1 MTSLSHLIF
10 IIFQYILNKQQKFYI
25 QSILFVLSSLQPQ
38 VNWLSTFRLI
48 YEKVST
54 KIDVIYILRLL
65 AGKFGP
71 ICIEFSP
78 ATFFGKNLNN
88 ASWKNARQKKLKSI
102 SCKKKS
108 RRVIVN
114 FSFTLKKKKKIKNAQ
129 KVPFQFFQK
138 KFWLDLTLF

>member
-1 MTSLSHLIF
+1 MKWQVCLISFLLSLNIF
-10 IIFQYILNKQQKFYI
+10 SINNK
-25 QSILFVLSSLQPQ
+25 SILFVLSSLQPQ

-54 KIDVIYILRLL
+54 KIDVIYMLRLS

-88 ASWKNARQKKLKSI
+88 ASWKNARQKKI
-102 SCKKKS
+102 KKHLMQ
-108 RRVIVN
+108 IVN
-114 FSFTLKKKKKIKNAQ
+114 FSFTLKKKKNQNHLESSVSIFLRLNFLARDVWK
-129 KVPFQFFQK
+129 FQTK
-138 KFWLDLTLF
+138 ENHG

>member
-1 MTSLSHLIF
+1 MKWQVCLISFLLSLNIF
-10 IIFQYILNKQQKFYI
+10 SINNK
-25 QSILFVLSSLQPQ
+25 SILFVLSSLQPQ

-54 KIDVIYILRLL
+54 KIDVIYMLRLL

-88 ASWKNARQKKLKSI
+88 ASWKNARQKKI
-102 SCKKKS
+102 KKHLMQ
-108 RRVIVN
+108 IVN
-114 FSFTLKKKKKIKNAQ
+114 FSFTLKKKKNQNHLESSVSIFLRLNFLARDVWK
-129 KVPFQFFQK
+129 FQTK
-138 KFWLDLTLF
+138 ENHG

>member
-1 MTSLSHLIF
+1 MKWQVCLISFLLSLNIF
-10 IIFQYILNKQQKFYI
+10 SINNK
-25 QSILFVLSSLQPQ
+25 SILFVLSSLQPQ

-54 KIDVIYILRLL
+54 KIDVIYMLRLL

-88 ASWKNARQKKLKSI
+88 ASWKNARQKKI
-102 SCKKKS
+102 KKHLMQ
-108 RRVIVN
+108 IVN
-114 FSFTLKKKKKIKNAQ
+114 FSFTLKKKKNQNHLESSVSIFSRLNFLARDVWK
-129 KVPFQFFQK
+129 FQTK
-138 KFWLDLTLF
+138 ENHG

>member
-1 MTSLSHLIF
+1 MKWQVCLISFLLSLNIF
-10 IIFQYILNKQQKFYI
+10 SINNK
-25 QSILFVLSSLQPQ
+25 SILFVLSSLQPQ

-54 KIDVIYILRLL
+54 KIDVIYMLRLL

-88 ASWKNARQKKLKSI
+88 ASWKNARQKKI
-102 SCKKKS
+102 KKHLMQ
-108 RRVIVN
+108 IVN
-114 FSFTLKKKKKIKNAQ
+114 FSFTLKKKKNQNHPESSVSIFLRLNFLARDVWK
-129 KVPFQFFQK
+129 FQTK
-138 KFWLDLTLF
+138 ENHG

>member
-1 MTSLSHLIF
+1 MKWQVCLISFLLSF
-10 IIFQYILNKQQKFYI
+10 NKQQKFYI

-54 KIDVIYILRLL
+54 KIDVRLL

-78 ATFFGKNLNN
+78 AIFFGKNLNN
-88 ASWKNARQKKLKSI
+88 ASWKNARQKIIKKHLMQKIVEFSLSLSKRKKNQNHLESSVSI
-102 SCKKKS
+102 FL
-108 RRVIVN
+108 RLN
-114 FSFTLKKKKKIKNAQ
+114 FLARDVWK
-129 KVPFQFFQK
+129 FQTK
-138 KFWLDLTLF
+138 EHHG

>member
-1 MTSLSHLIF
+1 MKWQVCLISFLLSLNIF
-10 IIFQYILNKQQKFYI
+10 SINNK
-25 QSILFVLSSLQPQ
+25 SILFVLSSLQPQ

-54 KIDVIYILRLL
+54 KIDEIYMLRLL

-88 ASWKNARQKKLKSI
+88 ASWKNARQKKI
-102 SCKKKS
+102 KKHLMQ
-108 RRVIVN
+108 IVN
-114 FSFTLKKKKKIKNAQ
+114 FSFTLKKKKNQNHLESSVSIFLRLNFLARDVWK
-129 KVPFQFFQK
+129 FQTK
-138 KFWLDLTLF
+138 ENHG

>member
-1 MTSLSHLIF
+1 MKWQVCLISSLNIF
-10 IIFQYILNKQQKFYI
+10 SINNK
-25 QSILFVLSSLQPQ
+25 SILFVLSSLQPQ

-54 KIDVIYILRLL
+54 KIDVIYMLRLL

-88 ASWKNARQKKLKSI
+88 ASWKNARQKKI
-102 SCKKKS
+102 KKHLMQ
-108 RRVIVN
+108 IVN
-114 FSFTLKKKKKIKNAQ
+114 FSFTLKKKKNQNHLESSVSIFLRLNFLARDVWK
-129 KVPFQFFQK
+129 FQTK
-138 KFWLDLTLF
+138 ENHG